1 MLPISSHVKFV
12 MHMCGKDTLDQKIAR
27 QRQLFDDFL
36 VAGIYFQRLTTRLII
51 YGTCYNPNPIF
62 DFFPP
67 SSSSATLP
75 PPRTHTKTGPPS
87 VLASLDSSRARRPRL
102 PWPRRFILISRS
114 GRTEG
119 QTRSSAGA
127 RRRRSSGHPPP
138 PTFFFNFFFGP
149 SFPGL
154 SSIITSRNNV
164 TNPSYP
170 NPSYPFLSHIF
181 ASQRCVVRC
190 MGK

>member
-1 MLPISSHVKFV
+1 

-36 VAGIYFQRLTTRLII
+36 VAGIYFQRLTAPNYLRNMLSIPNSLIPLII
-51 YGTCYNPNPIF
+51 TVFVVNPNNNPIF

-138 PTFFFNFFFGP
+138 QHFFLIFFFGP

-154 SSIITSRNNV
+154 SSIIT
-164 TNPSYP
+164 
-170 NPSYPFLSHIF
+170 HE
-181 ASQRCVVRC
+181 
-190 MGK
+190 